1 MSVILRLLPPQN
13 KFGSNWTVDY
23 ERKVGESPS
32 GRRRLSSGSLLK
44 GHLVNGH
51 LFKRMCLKCLNPW
64 IQGST
69 FYALNTAF
77 LSCSLLF
84 PQLIPKSTRVI
95 WANKKVRLQSILLRV
110 LTEATSPCAV
120 FSREDTSRA
129 SRGICTVG
137 MYWPNLLLKLAG
149 TFHRKR
155 RDAEEKLA
163 LWRATTWIPAFH
175 LVSPSS

>member
-32 GRRRLSSGSLLK
+32 GRRSLSSGSLLK

-51 LFKRMCLKCLNPW
+51 LKRMCLKCLNPW

-95 WANKKVRLQSILLRV
+95 RANKKVPLQSILLRV

-120 FSREDTSRA
+120 FSREDTSLQRHLYCRKVLA
-129 SRGICTVG
+129 KPLAETGRRIPPQEAWCWGKACT
-137 MYWPNLLLKLAG
+137 LACYDLNSCIPFG
-149 TFHRKR
+149 FTF
-155 RDAEEKLA
+155 
-163 LWRATTWIPAFH
+163 
-175 LVSPSS
+175 